1 MFRALGSLQFFKEHF
16 LVNYWWRFYFVPAG
30 VSNPIMFQLDYYFVC
45 NSLFKRSIFKQ
56 ATRVVL
62 RPQCY
67 GSLRKHPFLL
77 ALLFLLA
84 KRPQR
89 QRARRNGCFCRLMLW
104 WLHMSLCKWRRRFW
118 YSRRMQSFRIIIKS
132 FCTSFTAVSFSC
144 ISVSF
149 SLSAAFSSS
158 SRMRILASLLRTT
171 SKNRI
176 HMISVRLETVWFNW
190 NRWKMHHTFAN
201 KIWIS
206 QYKLH
211 FLAWKDKY
219 KTCH

>member
-1 MFRALGSLQFFKEHF
+1 
-16 LVNYWWRFYFVPAG
+16 
-30 VSNPIMFQLDYYFVC
+30 
-45 NSLFKRSIFKQ
+45 
-56 ATRVVL
+56 
-62 RPQCY
+62 
-67 GSLRKHPFLL
+67 
-77 ALLFLLA
+77 
-84 KRPQR
+84 
-89 QRARRNGCFCRLMLW
+89 MLW
-104 WLHMSLCKWRRRFW
+104 WLNMSLCKWRRRFW

-176 HMISVRLETVWFNW
+176 HMISVRLETVWVNL
-190 NRWKMHHTFAN
+190 NCWKMHHTLATN

-206 QYKLH
+206 QYKLL
-211 FLAWKDKY
+211 FGLERKVSNLSLAWVKKILNTSLKNYTIQGRLLHIRKY
-219 KTCH
+219 NFCLLSDIIPKQLMYLSPSQPLRPKSRNACHPHDIM